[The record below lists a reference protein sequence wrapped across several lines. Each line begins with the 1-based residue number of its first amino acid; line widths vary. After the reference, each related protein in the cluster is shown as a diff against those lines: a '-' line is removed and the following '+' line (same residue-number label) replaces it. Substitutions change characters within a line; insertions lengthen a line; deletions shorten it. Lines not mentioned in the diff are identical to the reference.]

1 MTQYLLFNGKF
12 FPNDSPLLQADNRGF
27 RYGDGLFETMRW
39 SNGRVLLEKYHTER
53 LFNGLG
59 LLQFDIPALFTPASI
74 IAQVKSLCEKNKHP
88 SARVRLTVFRGNGG
102 LYDPENHFPNTIIQS
117 WPLPDDH
124 YTLNENG
131 LVLGIYPNARK
142 SADSFSHLKS
152 NNYLPYYMA
161 ALFAKQQRWN
171 DAFVLNN
178 NGCICDATIA
188 NVFLVKNKKIS
199 TPALSEGGV
208 SGVMRRYLL
217 ESLPAAGYTI
227 EETKITKDDILAAD
241 ELFLS
246 NAIRGIQWVQRVEEK
261 SFNNRECIN
270 IYNSLLKKM
279 L

>member
-1 MTQYLLFNGKF
+1 MTHYLLFNGKF
-12 FPNDSPLLQADNRGF
+12 SPNDSPLLQADNRGF

-39 SNGRVLLEKYHTER
+39 SHGAVLLGQFHMDR
-53 LFNGLG
+53 LFNGLRQ
-59 LLQFDIPALFTPASI
+59 LQFDIPALFTSATVME
-74 IAQVKSLCEKNKHP
+74 QVKRLCEKNRQ
-88 SARVRLTVFRGNGG
+88 STARVRLTVFRGNGG

-117 WPLPDDH
+117 WPLPHDH
-124 YTLNENG
+124 YALNENG
-131 LVLGIYPNARK
+131 LVLGVYPDARK
-142 SADSFSHLKS
+142 SADLFSHLKS

-171 DAFVLNN
+171 DALILNN
-178 NGCICDATIA
+178 NGNICDATIA

-217 ESLPAAGYTI
+217 ESLPSEGYTI
-227 EETKITKDDILAAD
+227 EETKITRNDILAAD

-261 SFNNRECIN
+261 SYNNRECIN
-270 IYNSLLKKM
+270 IYNNLLKKM